1 MIREK
6 HQVSELK
13 LRCRFIYIDIQFE
26 YKSHSYWGMTVFS
39 VGNKLFLQVFKLVI
53 GMTNGSIFTP
63 PRMKQLTESKQLFLR
78 GTHFFGA
85 LIEGIKKRNKLCQLG
100 RRPKVVPPLSSD
112 SV

>member
-39 VGNKLFLQVFKLVI
+39 VGNKLFL
-53 GMTNGSIFTP
+53 
-63 PRMKQLTESKQLFLR
+63 
-78 GTHFFGA
+78 
-85 LIEGIKKRNKLCQLG
+85 
-100 RRPKVVPPLSSD
+100 
-112 SV
+112 